1 MADTV
6 EKAKRN
12 IKILSKISESFGLKI
27 NKDKSRILI
36 FNSKE
41 DIREIEGIAV
51 TEKIKY
57 LGVSIDNDKDLFKSH
72 RAEVL
77 KKANIFSKL
86 YKQDKR
92 LGGTG
97 LPPEVEK
104 TWNVQPR
111 KKAGKISHN

>member
-1 MADTV
+1 M
-6 EKAKRN
+6 
-12 IKILSKISESFGLKI
+12 ESNGE
-27 NKDKSRILI
+27 RGY
-36 FNSKE
+36 
-41 DIREIEGIAV
+41 RQYRRY
-51 TEKIKY
+51 TM
-57 LGVSIDNDKDLFKSH
+57 
-72 RAEVL
+72 
-77 KKANIFSKL
+77 KL